1 MYGVGL
7 RKILRGARVPGLG
20 RTARRRAVR
29 GSSTQAAPRRSGVWG
44 LQEGLL
50 PEKLMSP
57 GVIDGVWVA
66 SGSPKSGAR
75 LCHLGSTQRGR
86 PRVRTGDCVLY
97 ASDMHRLYRLSP
109 DPYSPCTVPT
119 RPLSRQEHMSST
131 PSLPRGDA
139 AAGQAATAEAFLEE
153 IGLHDVLEQDVMR
166 LLKVCPR
173 PSSLLEALRVL
184 SAQMT
189 RNIEALEGG
198 ESKDAAAAE
207 TTETLSMIVDTVVRV
222 EAILHN
228 REVGRMPRACCPRA
242 SNPAPAIFRTRR
254 PSPNAPKSH
263 PLPSSSSESTPPSRP
278 LPCARPP
285 PPAPPHIPSPRTTS
299 P

>member
-1 MYGVGL
+1 
-7 RKILRGARVPGLG
+7 
-20 RTARRRAVR
+20 
-29 GSSTQAAPRRSGVWG
+29 
-44 LQEGLL
+44 
-50 PEKLMSP
+50 MSP

-228 REVGRMPRACCPRA
+228 REVGRMPRACCLRA
-242 SNPAPAIFRTRR
+242 STPAPAIFRTRR
-254 PSPNAPKSH
+254 PSPNAPNHPSPASSPPSESAIHHH
-263 PLPSSSSESTPPSRP
+263 PLAPSR
-278 LPCARPP
+278 ARAHPP
-285 PPAPPHIPSPRTTS
+285 PPTPTHTIASHILPTTLLPPSHRSIHLRRSPHIPHPTSHFPRAARRQSPS
-299 P
+299 PPT